1 MRILVTGYGG
11 FLGSAICRQLLQAG
25 HSVSGLA
32 RHHYPEMEAIGVQ
45 AIVADLR
52 DRHAVIDACR
62 GMDAVIHTAA
72 KAGVWGDWQEYYHI
86 NTLATECVIDGCR
99 KHQVGVLVYSSSPSV
114 TFDGHHQSGI
124 DESVPYPTKWLCHYP
139 HSKALAEQKVLAA
152 NDATQGLRTVAL
164 RPHLIWGKDDPH
176 LIPRLID
183 RCKAGR
189 LACIGRGINQ
199 IDTVHVE
206 AAAEA
211 HLLALE
217 VLIKQPEKAGGKAY
231 FITDDEPI
239 ECWKWI
245 TMILE
250 QAGLKAP
257 RKRIPLVVAYFMG
270 ACLEAG
276 FRGLGRKDEP
286 PMTRFVAKQL
296 GLDHYFSIAAARRDL
311 GYQPRVNRQNL
322 LETMDSWLKQ
332 LAKSRSPK

>member
-25 HSVSGLA
+25 HTVSGVA
-32 RHHYPEMEAIGVQ
+32 RHHYPDLEAIGVRTI
-45 AIVADLR
+45 AADLR
-52 DRHAVIDACR
+52 NREAVVDACH

-72 KAGVWGDWQEYYHI
+72 KAGVWGDWQEYYQI
-86 NTLATECVIDGCR
+86 NTLATESVIEGCR
-99 KHQVGVLVYSSSPSV
+99 KNQVGFLVYSSSPSV

-152 NDATQGLRTVAL
+152 DDPARGLRTVAL
-164 RPHLIWGKDDPH
+164 RPHLIWGQDDPH

-183 RCKAGR
+183 RCQAGR
-189 LACIGRGINQ
+189 LACIGNGKNK

-211 HLLALE
+211 HRLALE
-217 VLIKQPEKAGGKAY
+217 VLGSQPEKAAGKSY
-231 FITDDEPI
+231 FITDGDPI

-250 QAGLKAP
+250 KAGLRAP
-257 RKRIPLVVAYFMG
+257 RKRIPLFVAYLLG

-276 FRGLGRKDEP
+276 FKGLGRKDEP

-296 GLDHYFSIAAARRDL
+296 GLDHYFSIAAAQRDL

-322 LETMDSWLKQ
+322 LEKMDSWLKQ